1 MKPETTGGG
10 RREPVLLSVGELAAM
25 LGTTPRGIYNMRQRG
40 QLPSPVKFPG
50 LGLRWSAVAVRGWLA
65 AGGVQVE

>member
-1 MKPETTGGG
+1 MKADTGGG

-50 LGLRWSAVAVRGWLA
+50 LGLRWSTVAVRGWLA